1 MDNQVPATRLEFTE
15 YQKYIDSIVG
25 QVIWPDFIPIEVL
38 WFIGCQFALESN
50 YGRSRIAIELN
61 NHCGMKKPL
70 QRITFAD
77 RSSNLKF
84 ASYPSLE
91 DCVCDYF
98 AWLCYNKFS
107 QATMSDLSLFKAKLK
122 LSGYC
127 PEPGYVNRIESIY
140 NQTFPINLFNS

>member
-1 MDNQVPATRLEFTE
+1 MDKQVPATKLEFSE
-15 YQKYIDSIVG
+15 HQKYIDSIVG
-25 QVIWPDFIPIEVL
+25 QSIWPDCISIEVL

-50 YGRSRIAIELN
+50 YGRSRIAIEQH
-61 NHCGMKKPL
+61 NHCGMKKPS

-77 RSSNLKF
+77 LSSPLKF
-84 ASYPSLE
+84 ASYSSLE

-98 AWLCYNKFS
+98 AWLCFNKFS
-107 QATMSDLSLFKAKLK
+107 QASLSDLSLFKVKLQ

-127 PEPGYVNRIESIY
+127 PEKGYISRIESIF